1 MNKQGCLFCPGN
13 GVSASNDTYT
23 LSDIMEVI
31 DYCIQNEEFRHILIG
46 GGSANPSTD
55 DNKILPVIKYIRS
68 KTDKPIYLMSLPPND
83 IFYVDKYVEAGVD
96 EIAFNLELF
105 DRQLALEYMPGKGK
119 ISLNE
124 YVSKLERAASLIPK
138 TGNVRTMLM
147 VGLEKTENTLAAIH
161 FLTEK
166 GIQPMISIFRPTPN
180 CRLSYIVQPSNE
192 ELYNLFIE
200 AEKICNLHKLSL
212 GPTCPS
218 CQNNTLSITLKQE

>member
-1 MNKQGCLFCPGN
+1 
-13 GVSASNDTYT
+13 
-23 LSDIMEVI
+23 
-31 DYCIQNEEFRHILIG
+31 
-46 GGSANPSTD
+46 
-55 DNKILPVIKYIRS
+55 
-68 KTDKPIYLMSLPPND
+68 MSLPPND

-200 AEKICNLHKLSL
+200 AEKFV
-212 GPTCPS
+212 TCTS
-218 CQNNTLSITLKQE
+218 